1 MRGLILRLFVAAACL
16 AIASSAL
23 AQAVRSR
30 ERTFE
35 ASETLAADLRR
46 ARVHTGPFYLLSYLQ
61 FSDLGY
67 DNEFFFPTGDQA
79 GGLSFAI
86 SAPQKLY
93 FVPARKTIY
102 SITFTPEYAVF
113 SGDSANVSNAWG
125 YLVRGD
131 AHYLLNHLY
140 INAYATQANK
150 LQALSGE
157 INRIAT
163 QREETV
169 GVTGEL
175 RYSSKTHAFYSFSG
189 RRFSYPASR
198 YQPTDT
204 GAGVDFTG
212 APINIF
218 ELDRRERNARL
229 SLLHHTFPLTS
240 LTLATEWNRYT
251 FPNSTERNSTRRYA
265 APGFLYDSGRT
276 TIKGEAGPAVLH
288 FEVPGSPD
296 FHGVVGHASLG
307 HRLGPKT
314 TMTLAADR
322 DVDFS
327 IALAERYYTADRALF
342 ALDRQATRRLTLRFS
357 STYGR
362 DVYPALTLNPA
373 NSQLARRVDDFSFT
387 AVGWRY
393 TLRHARGGFDI
404 GYYRRRSNFDID
416 EQSGIRLAIALSL
429 SP

>member
-1 MRGLILRLFVAAACL
+1 VRGFSLRLFAAVACI
-16 AIASSAL
+16 AISSSAW

-67 DNEFFFPTGDQA
+67 ENQFFFPTSQQG
-79 GGLSFAI
+79 GGLSFAV

-93 FVPARKTIY
+93 FVPAKKTIY
-102 SITFTPEYAVF
+102 SVSFTPEYAFF
-113 SGDSANVSNAWG
+113 STGTSQNSWG

-157 INRIAT
+157 INRVVT
-163 QREETV
+163 QREETA
-169 GVTGEL
+169 GVAGEF
-175 RYSSKTHAFYSFSG
+175 RYSSRTRAFYSVSG
-189 RRFSYPASR
+189 RRFTYPASR
-198 YQPTDT
+198 YQPDGT
-204 GAGVDFTG
+204 GAGVDFNG
-212 APINIF
+212 ATINIAD
-218 ELDRRERNARL
+218 LDRRERNARL

-240 LTLATEWNRYT
+240 LTLASEWNRYT
-251 FPNSTERNSTRRYA
+251 FPNAADKNSTRRYA
-265 APGFLYDSGRT
+265 APGLTYDSGRAT
-276 TIKGEAGPAVLH
+276 FKAEAGPAVLH

-296 FHGVVGHASLG
+296 FRGLVGHATFS
-307 HRLGPKT
+307 HRLGSRNNL
-314 TMTLAADR
+314 TMAADR

-327 IALAERYYTADRALF
+327 IALNERYYTADRALF
-342 ALDRQATRRLTLRFS
+342 AIDRQATRRLTLRFS

-362 DVYPALTLNPA
+362 DVYPVATLNPV
-373 NSQLARRVDDFSFT
+373 NTTFARRVDDFSFT

-393 TLRHARGGFDI
+393 TMRHARGGFDI

>member
-1 MRGLILRLFVAAACL
+1 LFLRLFVAAAC
-16 AIASSAL
+16 AVIASSAL
-23 AQAVRSR
+23 AQAVRTR

-46 ARVHTGPFYLLSYLQ
+46 ARVHTGPFYLLSYIQ

-67 DNEFFFPTGDQA
+67 ENEFFFPTSEQG
-79 GGLSFAI
+79 GGLSFAV

-102 SITFTPEYAVF
+102 ALTFVPEYAIF
-113 SGDSANVSNAWG
+113 SQGSSNASNAWG

-140 INAYATQANK
+140 INAFATQANK

-157 INRIAT
+157 INRVVT

-169 GVTGEL
+169 GVAGEI
-175 RYSSKTHAFYSFSG
+175 RYSSKTRASYSLSG
-189 RRFSYPASR
+189 RRFTYPSSR
-198 YQPTDT
+198 FQPTDT

-212 APINIF
+212 APINIA
-218 ELDRRERNARL
+218 ELDRRERNGRF
-229 SLLHHTFPLTS
+229 SLMHHTLPLTS

-251 FPNSTERNSTRRYA
+251 FPNAADKNSTRRYA
-265 APGFLYDSGRT
+265 APGIQYDSGRT
-276 TIKGEAGPAVLH
+276 QMKAEAGPAVLH

-296 FHGVVGHASLG
+296 FRGLVGHASLG
-307 HRLGPKT
+307 HHLGSK
-314 TMTLAADR
+314 MNLSLAADR

-342 ALDRQATRRLTLRFS
+342 AIDRQATRRLTLRFS
-357 STYGR
+357 STWGR
-362 DVYPALTLNPA
+362 DTYPALTLNPA
-373 NSQLARRVDDFSFT
+373 NTTLARRVDDFSFT

-393 TLRHARGGFDI
+393 TMRHARGGFDI
-404 GYYRRRSNFDID
+404 GYYRRRSNFNID